1 MSCPIN
7 KRRSLIAFLRRLR
20 DLGQPP
26 RSVTSKTCASRA
38 PKEVPLCPLMTDGET
53 RNVTSLPGPTNWPL
67 LGSLLEIFWKGGLKK
82 QHDTLVNSLFPIP
95 LLSPVPYSFPSG
107 WQGKLRCPVSSARQ
121 KRPGHQRMRADGIWP
136 VPLQAEYHKKYGQI
150 FRMKLGSFD
159 SVHLGSPSLLEAL
172 YRTES
177 AHPQRLEIKPWKAYR
192 DHRNEA
198 YGLMIL

>member
-26 RSVTSKTCASRA
+26 RSVTSKACASRA

-107 WQGKLRCPVSSARQ
+107 WQGELR
-121 KRPGHQRMRADGIWP
+121 
-136 VPLQAEYHKKYGQI
+136 
-150 FRMKLGSFD
+150 
-159 SVHLGSPSLLEAL
+159 
-172 YRTES
+172 
-177 AHPQRLEIKPWKAYR
+177 
-192 DHRNEA
+192 
-198 YGLMIL
+198 